1 MHANDRRLPDEV
13 PMTAA
18 TASNKPNTDE
28 AGRRR
33 SIAFLNWAHFLDHYV
48 ILIFPTVVIGL
59 EAVYGRSY
67 GELLALSTAAFTA
80 FGLFALPAGWLAD
93 HWSRR
98 NMMAIFFIGTGVSA
112 AGVGLAPNFTMLAI
126 ALFAVGLF
134 AAIYHPVGTPMV
146 VEQAINRGRTMS
158 VNGVCGNIGVSLAA
172 AVTAALTAWIGWRWA
187 FFIPAVV
194 FVATGIVYLAVTP
207 EESRRRTVAP
217 HAQDVT
223 LDRHTIFAVV
233 GLFLALALSS
243 GLVFNALTVTLPKI
257 IDARLGIGIPLAIV
271 GFLATAV
278 FLCGALAQLSVGRL
292 VDRLQPHYLL
302 AGVALT
308 QLIGVVWV
316 NYASGWLLLVAL
328 AISIAAIYG
337 QVTLN
342 DIVLARYTPPA
353 WRGRVYAM
361 RFFLN
366 FTLAGPAVWGIG
378 RLYDHGGFSLLLWV
392 TAIVAA
398 VFVANSLLIT
408 ALVSGVESGLRRR
421 GHVPAE

>member
-1 MHANDRRLPDEV
+1 
-13 PMTAA
+13 MTPAA
-18 TASNKPNTDE
+18 SDTAVFAE
-28 AGRRR
+28 AARRR
-33 SIAFLNWAHFLDHYV
+33 SIRFLNWAHFLDHYV

-67 GELLALSTAAFTA
+67 GDLLVLSTAAFTA

-98 NMMAIFFIGTGVSA
+98 NMMAIFFIGTGISA
-112 AGVGLAPNFTMLAI
+112 AAVGLAPNFTLLAV
-126 ALFAVGLF
+126 ALFGVGIF
-134 AAIYHPVGTPMV
+134 GAIYHPVGTPMV

-158 VNGVCGNIGVSLAA
+158 LNGICGNIGVSVAA
-172 AVTAALTAWIGWRWA
+172 AITAALTAWIGWRWA
-187 FFIPAVV
+187 FFIPAVA
-194 FVATGIVYLAVTP
+194 FVVTGIFYLAMTP
-207 EESRRRTVAP
+207 KDGARRIVPP

-223 LDRHTIFAVV
+223 LDKRMVIAVV
-233 GLFLALALSS
+233 ALFLLLALSS

-257 IDARLGIGIPLAIV
+257 IDARLGEGIPLTMV

-278 FLCGALAQLSVGRL
+278 FLCGAVAQLSVGRL
-292 VDRLQPHYLL
+292 VDRIQPHYLL
-302 AGVALT
+302 AAVALA
-308 QLIGVVWV
+308 QLAGVIWV
-316 NYASGWLLLVAL
+316 NYATGWPMLAAL

-353 WRGRVYAM
+353 WRGRIFAM

-378 RLYDHGGFSLLLWV
+378 RLYDQGGFSLVLWI
-392 TAIVAA
+392 TAMVAA

-408 ALVSGVESGLRRR
+408 ALVSGVERHRAQA
-421 GHVPAE
+421 PAE

>member
-1 MHANDRRLPDEV
+1 
-13 PMTAA
+13 MTAA
-18 TASNKPNTDE
+18 APDQ
-28 AGRRR
+28 ARRR

-67 GELLALSTAAFTA
+67 GDLLALSTAAFTA

-98 NMMAIFFIGTGVSA
+98 NMIAIFFIGTGVSA
-112 AGVGLAPNFTMLAI
+112 AAVGLAPNFTVLTI

-158 VNGVCGNIGVSLAA
+158 LNGVCGNIGVSVAA
-172 AVTAALTAWIGWRWA
+172 AITAALTAWIGWRWA

-194 FVATGIVYLAVTP
+194 FVATGIAYLVMTP
-207 EESRRRTVAP
+207 KDESRRAPPP
-217 HAQDVT
+217 HAQDVA
-223 LDRHTIFAVV
+223 LDRRMIFAVV
-233 GLFLALALSS
+233 SLFMTLALSS

-257 IDARLGIGIPLAIV
+257 IDARLGSDIPLAMV

-278 FLCGALAQLSVGRL
+278 FLCGAGAQLSVGRL
-292 VDRLQPHYLL
+292 VDRIQPHYLL
-302 AGVALT
+302 AGVSLI
-308 QLIGVVWV
+308 QLSGVVWV
-316 NYASGWLLLVAL
+316 NYATGWQLLVAL
-328 AISIAAIYG
+328 ALAIAAIYG

-353 WRGRVYAM
+353 WRGRVFAM

-378 RLYDHGGFSLLLWV
+378 RLYDQGGFSLVLWV
-392 TAIVAA
+392 TAMLGALYV
-398 VFVANSLLIT
+398 VNSLMIT
-408 ALVSGVESGLRRR
+408 GLVSGVERAR
-421 GHVPAE
+421 HAAQPAE

>member
-1 MHANDRRLPDEV
+1 
-13 PMTAA
+13 MTPTDDSAA
-18 TASNKPNTDE
+18 AAE
-28 AGRRR
+28 AARVR
-33 SIAFLNWAHFLDHYV
+33 SIRFLNWAHFLDHYV

-67 GELLALSTAAFTA
+67 GDLLTLSTAAFTA

-112 AGVGLAPNFTMLAI
+112 AAVGLAPNFTLLAV
-126 ALFAVGLF
+126 ALFGVGLF
-134 AAIYHPVGTPMV
+134 GAIYHPVGTPMV

-158 VNGVCGNIGVSLAA
+158 LNGVCGNIGVSVAA

-194 FVATGIVYLAVTP
+194 FVVTGIFYLAMTP
-207 EESRRRTVAP
+207 NDARRRVVPP

-223 LDRHTIFAVV
+223 LDKRLVIAVI
-233 GLFLALALSS
+233 GLFLLLALSS

-257 IDARLGIGIPLAIV
+257 IDARLGVGIPLTMV

-278 FLCGALAQLSVGRL
+278 FLCGAAAQLSVGRL
-292 VDRLQPHYLL
+292 VDRVPPPYLL
-302 AGVALT
+302 AVVALT
-308 QLIGVVWV
+308 QLAGVMWL
-316 NYASGWLLLVAL
+316 YYSTGWPMLAAL
-328 AISIAAIYG
+328 AITIAAIYG

-342 DIVLARYTPPA
+342 DIVLARYVPPA
-353 WRGRVYAM
+353 WRGRIFAV

-366 FTLAGPAVWGIG
+366 FTSAGPAVWGIG
-378 RLYDHGGFSLLLWV
+378 KLYDHGGFSLVLWI
-392 TAIVAA
+392 TAMVAA
-398 VFVANSLLIT
+398 VFVANSLLIV
-408 ALVSGVESGLRRR
+408 ALVSGVESGLRRAQA
-421 GHVPAE
+421 PAE